1 MRRWRDPDRLDRVE
15 RKGMTEALCGAEEVQ
30 GVRDEKLSQG
40 RLEGEL
46 PSALC
51 KQSPKDG
58 G

>member
-1 MRRWRDPDRLDRVE
+1 MRRWRDPDRLERVE
-15 RKGMTEALCGAEEVQ
+15 RKGMKEALCGTDEVQ
-30 GVRDEKLSQG
+30 GVKDGKLSRE

-51 KQSPKDG
+51 RQSPMDG